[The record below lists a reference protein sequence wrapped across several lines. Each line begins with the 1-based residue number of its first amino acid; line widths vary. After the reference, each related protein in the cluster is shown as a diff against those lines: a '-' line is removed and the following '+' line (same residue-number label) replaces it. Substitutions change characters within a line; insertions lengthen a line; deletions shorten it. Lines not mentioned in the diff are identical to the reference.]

1 MAATRVGPRLER
13 KEEDNSLNPTPEEP
27 RTQPSER
34 PITGPGEGGLGAEE
48 GGDSRCPL
56 SPVPPLAEI

>member
-1 MAATRVGPRLER
+1 MASIRLQRGEGP
-13 KEEDNSLNPTPEEP
+13 
-27 RTQPSER
+27 QPSER

-48 GGDSRCPL
+48 GGDTRCPL